1 MSGYGQHS
9 FDPNAYE
16 RPGPPQRPYNRVQ
29 WLGVALGSV
38 GAVFALAD
46 FAVKFGW
53 IDGRFDPGTGVTVA
67 LCAAGVI
74 LINSRRAPRDS
85 NSQGAN

>member
-1 MSGYGQHS
+1 MSGYRQHS

-16 RPGPPQRPYNRVQ
+16 QPRPPLKPYNKVQ
-29 WLGVALGSV
+29 WLGIVLGSV

-53 IDGRFDPGTGVTVA
+53 IDERFDPSTGVTIA
-67 LCAAGVI
+67 LCAAGII

-85 NSQGAN
+85 KSQGAK